1 MTSDPGYVTHNVVA
15 FSTNA
20 APLGYDTARA
30 TILYRQLTDRI
41 RRTPGVVDVA
51 IAARLP
57 LLARNSGGIRVDRGT
72 DTAVYVPDVAVVS
85 ASYFHTMGMRIVRGS
100 TFDTA
105 AAPGAE
111 RSVIVSGSLA
121 TILWPQ
127 QEPLGQRLKSGKYW
141 FRVVGIASEAA
152 TSSLERAAEP
162 TVYFQAMSPLER
174 SIVVRTSSS
183 PAALIAAVPGW
194 ARELDPALMVRS
206 ERFEDRIALVLLP
219 GRFVATSTAVLG
231 LLALLLAAI
240 GIAGVVSF
248 GVGQRRRE
256 IAVRLAVGASA
267 RQVVALMM
275 RQGAR
280 PIVAG
285 AASGLALAVA
295 MGFVVRRLL
304 FGVSPLDPIAYLA
317 MAAPLAVTAF
327 LATYLPS
334 RRAAHID
341 PASTLR
347 DDG

>member
-1 MTSDPGYVTHNVVA
+1 
-15 FSTNA
+15 
-20 APLGYDTARA
+20 
-30 TILYRQLTDRI
+30 
-41 RRTPGVVDVA
+41 
-51 IAARLP
+51 
-57 LLARNSGGIRVDRGT
+57 
-72 DTAVYVPDVAVVS
+72 
-85 ASYFHTMGMRIVRGS
+85 MGMRIVRGS